1 MTKDWEKIHV
11 SKGQKKEFVIAGFLK
26 LMLSEK
32 GGLRSM
38 VWKKIVE
45 SSVKLKRMLGH
56 RGQDAGTR
64 GRNRQMFPNT
74 RSLAEGTVRLGP
86 KLQRR
91 GQFWT
96 LVPPEFLGE
105 L

>member
-1 MTKDWEKIHV
+1 
-11 SKGQKKEFVIAGFLK
+11 
-26 LMLSEK
+26 
-32 GGLRSM
+32 M
-38 VWKKIVE
+38 VWKKVVE

-74 RSLAEGTVRLGP
+74 RSLAEGTVQLGP

-91 GQFWT
+91 GWFWT

-105 L
+105 LSSDTGSCMQVSEKGVLSSG